1 MPASQDSFLSIFE
14 KTKYRPESSKSKRE
28 EFEEFLSNYNDF
40 LSEFNIDKVKASCED
55 AVPEKP
61 FLLVAGDLS
70 GIQQTSRTRLPQRC
84 VEVTA
89 GALNAAGC

>member
-14 KTKYRPESSKSKRE
+14 KTKYRPESGKFKRE
-28 EFEEFLSNYNDF
+28 EFKKFLSNYTDF

-55 AVPEKP
+55 ADWEKP

-70 GIQQTSRTRLPQRC
+70 GIQDTVYTISSKGF
-84 VEVTA
+84 EVATGA
-89 GALNAAGC
+89 GEAAGR